1 MITLEKEKIDEFE
14 RNWHTIVASKY
25 YKYLDK
31 YGGFEID
38 APKEEIETE
47 DFKKFESALNKLS
60 VMLDLSDIPDTNEVT
75 VHNCKLDLSVS
86 GVFSKFLDSFYYL
99 RNNFYWSPGNYD
111 DYVDADR
118 LTTDIYREVLP
129 LIFKV
134 KDEELT
140 IDDRCTFEWLKNYI
154 NKKFNIKDYV
164 KDEKKEIIK
173 QFLKTFFEITFDEN
187 IGIDELMIFNEIF
200 ERYKRFNAVKTDYEH
215 VKFKNDMLETELNT
229 LKEVKSYEKE
239 KSEVKYLNVQNEL
252 CNFQISYNELRSAYE
267 YNKKKLNKIKSWMSF
282 FVGTT
287 IGALGYIIYMIF
299 FSVK

>member
-1 MITLEKEKIDEFE
+1 MITLDKDKVDEFE
-14 RNWHTIVASKY
+14 RNWHILVASKY

-38 APKEEIETE
+38 VPKEEMETE
-47 DFKKFESALNKLS
+47 DFKKFESALKELS

-86 GVFSKFLDSFYYL
+86 STFSKFSDGFYYL
-99 RNNFYWSPGNYD
+99 RNNFYWSPGHYD

-134 KDEELT
+134 KDEEFT
-140 IDDRCTFEWLKNYI
+140 IDDRCTFEWLKNHI
-154 NKKFNIKDYV
+154 NEKFNIKDYV

-173 QFLKTFFEITFDEN
+173 QFLQTFFGVHFDEN
-187 IGIDELMIFNEIF
+187 IGIDELINFNEIF
-200 ERYKRFNAVKTDYEH
+200 SKYKRFNTVKNDYEH
-215 VKFKNDMLETELNT
+215 AKFKNDVLETELNT
-229 LKEVKSYEKE
+229 LKEVRSYEKE

-267 YNKKKLNKIKSWMSF
+267 YNKKKLNKIKSWMCF
-282 FVGTT
+282 FIGTT
-287 IGALGYIIYMIF
+287 VAFSIYFIYFVF
-299 FSVK
+299 FAK